1 MLFVLVMEVLNHLF
15 GWLDGQG
22 FLTPL
27 GITALPSRVN
37 LYADDVVMFV
47 VRKIEDLLTV
57 KCTVQMFGE
66 ASGLFSNLDKSVATL
81 IGCSDLD
88 IDLVQETLSCKIE
101 AFPCRYLG
109 IPLSIYKLKKMDEQ
123 KLIDSV
129 AARIPQWKG
138 KLLNVAG
145 RMALAKATLSAIPVH
160 MSIALCLSP
169 WALEQ
174 IDKRRRAFIWC
185 GELTVSGRGGLQGGL
200 ADYL

>member
-1 MLFVLVMEVLNHLF
+1 VS
-15 GWLDGQG
+15 
-22 FLTPL
+22 
-27 GITALPSRVN
+27 LPW
-37 LYADDVVMFV
+37 Y
-47 VRKIEDLLTV
+47 
-57 KCTVQMFGE
+57 
-66 ASGLFSNLDKSVATL
+66 
-81 IGCSDLD
+81 
-88 IDLVQETLSCKIE
+88 
-101 AFPCRYLG
+101 
-109 IPLSIYKLKKMDEQ
+109 PLSIYKLKKMDEQ

-174 IDKRRRAFIWC
+174 IDKRWRAFIWC